1 MATPQFQSNPPI
13 SVLMYHQVGRFAEPK
28 AHRACFCEVDSFRR
42 QMRLLKLLGYD
53 VISLRS
59 AVEALWGGQPLR
71 RRSVVLSFDDGYCN
85 FHEHAF
91 PILQEFGYPAIVFA
105 VSGLLGQPAR
115 WLSDGGEG
123 SALMPTAMLRELRQG
138 GVEIGSHTES
148 HPRLSKLAPEQAR
161 REIAG
166 SKAAL
171 EDALGESVDFFAYP
185 YGDYDAGVRDAV
197 ARAGYQAAVTCSR
210 GAANTA
216 PGPFEIPRK
225 AVSWGD
231 NLAGVFW
238 KLAFKNKRK
247 DRYA

>member
-1 MATPQFQSNPPI
+1 
-13 SVLMYHQVGRFAEPK
+13 MYHQVGRFAEPR

-53 VISLRS
+53 VVSLRS
-59 AVEALWGGQPLR
+59 AVAALWGGQPLR

-85 FHEHAF
+85 FHQHAF

-115 WLSDGGEG
+115 WLSDGGED
-123 SALMPTAMLRELRQG
+123 SALMPPAMLRELRQG
-138 GVEIGSHTES
+138 QVEIGSHTES
-148 HPRLSKLAPEQAR
+148 HPRLSKLSREQAR
-161 REIAG
+161 QEIAG

-171 EDALGESVDFFAYP
+171 EDTLGESVDFFAYP
-185 YGDYDAGVRDAV
+185 YGDYDPGVRDAV
-197 ARAGYQAAVTCSR
+197 AQAGYRAAVTCSR

-225 AVSWGD
+225 AISWGD
-231 NLAGVFW
+231 NLAGVLW
-238 KLAFKNKRK
+238 KLAFKNQRK